1 MTWCFVIFQDLLHVG
16 DKNGLWRVTWNET
29 WESITDD
36 IVLDLDDYYDLTKEE
51 LEYAQY
57 MDQEISQELPWTT
70 LTKNTTSELNCVVHQ
85 QELWICGLFEVLKIS
100 FFFIF
105 PLLTRGGL
113 IVNKI
118 SIEAFSSL
126 VFLQKD
132 LDI

>member
-100 FFFIF
+100 FFSYF
-105 PLLTRGGL
+105 PY
-113 IVNKI
+113 
-118 SIEAFSSL
+118 
-126 VFLQKD
+126 
-132 LDI
+132 